1 MKEKVYLID
10 GSSFLYRFFYA
21 IKNLSYNNFPT
32 SVIFGFA
39 RLLLSLK
46 DAKYILICFDS
57 KEKTFRKELFDDYK
71 KQRPP
76 IPDDLAIQI
85 EPTKEIIKAFGVKY
99 LELAGF
105 EADDIIA
112 TLANKF
118 KKDFDVVIVTQDK
131 DLFQLVDDNV
141 FIFDPVKNITYDYKK
156 TIEKFGVKPQQISDL
171 LALAGDSSDGIPG
184 VENIGPKTAVKL
196 LTSYGDINSIIKNKD
211 RLPQKIKENIDE
223 EKLKLY
229 KSLTI
234 LDKNINFDNITIDS
248 IKKSEPDLELLTKL
262 FKQYN
267 FKSLMDK
274 LVPNKNNNK
283 NCNQANLFD
292 EQLPSYQTD
301 DSVLLE
307 LAAYLIQPKT
317 AGNIDKCALF
327 IDKGLYEKVS
337 EMTYSQ
343 KVSYLKP
350 IFLDF
355 IKKLGLEFLLFE
367 VELPLSKIL
376 KKMEKEGI
384 GVDIEKLKQYRE
396 TINKLIQEKRSS
408 IESITGSININSPK
422 ELQVALFEKLGLK
435 PTKKNKTGFSTDS
448 DTLEQLDHPV
458 AKLIIEYRILTKLL
472 STYIEPLI
480 KNADKNNRIHTTF
493 NQTLTLTG
501 RLSSSNPNM
510 QNLPLDNPFVNIREA
525 IVAKKDF
532 SLICADYSQ
541 IELRVLAELSKDP
554 ILLEIFK
561 KDLDIHTQTAVEL
574 FNILPEMVDSHT
586 RRIAKTINFGI
597 IYGMGAQSLAKTLSI
612 PAQKASEYIQRYFE
626 RFSKAKEFIDETLKE
641 TKNLGY
647 TQTYFNRRRY
657 FENINSPN
665 KKLAEFEKRAAVNAK
680 IQGTAADIIKIA
692 MVKLDKALE
701 NFDAKIILQIHD
713 ELLIECSDAQVE
725 EVKDI
730 VKNSMEKVVNF
741 EVPLKVNI
749 GIGKNWHEAKT

>member
-57 KEKTFRKELFDDYK
+57 KEKTFRKELFDEYK

-141 FIFDPVKNITYDYKK
+141 FIFDPVKNITYDYQK

-196 LTSYGDINSIIKNKD
+196 LTSYGDIDSIIKNKD

-307 LAAYLIQPKT
+307 LAAYL
-317 AGNIDKCALF
+317 
-327 IDKGLYEKVS
+327 
-337 EMTYSQ
+337 
-343 KVSYLKP
+343 
-350 IFLDF
+350 
-355 IKKLGLEFLLFE
+355 
-367 VELPLSKIL
+367 
-376 KKMEKEGI
+376 
-384 GVDIEKLKQYRE
+384 
-396 TINKLIQEKRSS
+396 
-408 IESITGSININSPK
+408 
-422 ELQVALFEKLGLK
+422 
-435 PTKKNKTGFSTDS
+435 
-448 DTLEQLDHPV
+448 
-458 AKLIIEYRILTKLL
+458 
-472 STYIEPLI
+472 
-480 KNADKNNRIHTTF
+480 
-493 NQTLTLTG
+493 
-501 RLSSSNPNM
+501 
-510 QNLPLDNPFVNIREA
+510 
-525 IVAKKDF
+525 
-532 SLICADYSQ
+532 
-541 IELRVLAELSKDP
+541 
-554 ILLEIFK
+554 
-561 KDLDIHTQTAVEL
+561 
-574 FNILPEMVDSHT
+574 
-586 RRIAKTINFGI
+586 
-597 IYGMGAQSLAKTLSI
+597 
-612 PAQKASEYIQRYFE
+612 
-626 RFSKAKEFIDETLKE
+626 
-641 TKNLGY
+641 
-647 TQTYFNRRRY
+647 
-657 FENINSPN
+657 
-665 KKLAEFEKRAAVNAK
+665 
-680 IQGTAADIIKIA
+680 
-692 MVKLDKALE
+692 
-701 NFDAKIILQIHD
+701 
-713 ELLIECSDAQVE
+713 
-725 EVKDI
+725 
-730 VKNSMEKVVNF
+730 
-741 EVPLKVNI
+741 
-749 GIGKNWHEAKT
+749 

>member
-57 KEKTFRKELFDDYK
+57 KEKTFRKELFDEYK

-118 KKDFDVVIVTQDK
+118 KKNFDVVIVTQDK

-141 FIFDPVKNITYDYKK
+141 FIFDPVKNITYDYQK

-196 LTSYGDINSIIKNKD
+196 LKTYNDIEGIIKNKD
-211 RLPQKIKENIDE
+211 KLPQKIKENIDE

-641 TKNLGY
+641 AKNLGY

-749 GIGKNWHEAKT
+749 GIGKNWHEAKA